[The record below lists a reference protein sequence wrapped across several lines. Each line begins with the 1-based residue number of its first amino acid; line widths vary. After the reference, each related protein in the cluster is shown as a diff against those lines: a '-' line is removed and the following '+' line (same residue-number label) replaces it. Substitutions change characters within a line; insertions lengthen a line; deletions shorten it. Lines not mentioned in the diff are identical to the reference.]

1 MMLADARQIDP
12 NGKDLEAAHVGVEGV
27 SCAERFFDQLQ
38 PYVVVASQSGGGVPG
53 MEAIGD
59 HLRGDF
65 GAAQHGPAVPE
76 LGVNHDQLRLH
87 RAPHGLQAHGLA
99 TLVRDARQVVAQALF
114 HNELPRATDVAELA
128 KLLHEQR
135 HAASL
140 ERSLSQWALDA

>member
-59 HLRGDF
+59 HLRG
-65 GAAQHGPAVPE
+65 AQR
-76 LGVNHDQLRLH
+76 QLH
-87 RAPHGLQAHGLA
+87 TP
-99 TLVRDARQVVAQALF
+99 TNDNYISPF
-114 HNELPRATDVAELA
+114 FSPR
-128 KLLHEQR
+128 
-135 HAASL
+135 S
-140 ERSLSQWALDA
+140 S